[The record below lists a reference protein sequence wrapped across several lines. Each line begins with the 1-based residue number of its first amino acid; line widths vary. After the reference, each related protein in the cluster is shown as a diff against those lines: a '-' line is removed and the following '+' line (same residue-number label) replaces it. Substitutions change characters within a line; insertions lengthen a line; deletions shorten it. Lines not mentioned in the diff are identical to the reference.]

1 MNNTKKNGFT
11 LIELLVVVAIIGIL
25 AAVGI
30 VAFNGFLGNA
40 RSNATQ
46 SNHAAIIKF
55 ISSNLVR
62 CNMGTLNLAYQ
73 TDAEGGTE
81 DSACVDNGEAHV
93 AGIISHLNYQSFR
106 NPQTQL
112 CAIHPFDCASMGDAA
127 TLQPDDASIA
137 GYTNIVGNGDIIT
150 ITTVVDANTT
160 LTNTV
165 VKE

>member
-1 MNNTKKNGFT
+1 MNVTKKNGFT

-73 TDAEGGTE
+73 NDADGGTE
-81 DSACVDNGEAHV
+81 DTACTEDGEAHV
-93 AGIISHLNYQSFR
+93 PGIIEHLNYQSFR

-112 CAIHPFDCASMGDAA
+112 CAVHPFDCASMGDDFENPA
-127 TLQPDDASIA
+127 DASIA
-137 GYTNIVGNGDIIT
+137 GYTNVEGDGNIIT
-150 ITTVVDANTT
+150 VTTVVDEDTT
-160 LTNTV
+160 LTNSIT
-165 VKE
+165 KE

>member
-1 MNNTKKNGFT
+1 MNVTKKNGFT

-46 SNHAAIIKF
+46 SNHTAIVKF

-62 CNMGTLNLAYQ
+62 CNMGTLNLGYQ
-73 TDAEGGTE
+73 SDAAGTVAEVACTE
-81 DSACVDNGEAHV
+81 DGEGHVD
-93 AGIISHLNYQSFR
+93 GIIEHLNYQSFR

-112 CAIHPFDCASMGDAA
+112 CAVHPYDCASMGDAA
-127 TLQPDDASIA
+127 TEQPADASIA
-137 GYTNIVGNGDIIT
+137 GYTNIEGDANLIT
-150 ITTVVDANTT
+150 ITTVVDGDTT
-160 LTNTV
+160 LIDTV
-165 VKE
+165 TKE

>member
-46 SNHAAIIKF
+46 SNHTAIVKF

-73 TDAEGGTE
+73 NDAAGGTE
-81 DSACVDNGEAHV
+81 NIACVDNGEEHV
-93 AGIISHLNYQSFR
+93 PGIIEHLNYQSFR

-112 CAIHPFDCASMGDAA
+112 CAVHPFDCASMGDAA
-127 TLQPDDASIA
+127 TAQPADASIA
-137 GYTNIVGNGDIIT
+137 GYTNIEGNGDIIT
-150 ITTVVDANTT
+150 ITTVVDNETT
-160 LTNTV
+160 LTDTV
-165 VKE
+165 TKE

>member
-1 MNNTKKNGFT
+1 MINNKKNGFT

-46 SNHAAIIKF
+46 SNHTAIVKF

-62 CNMGTLNLAYQ
+62 CNMGVLNLAYQ
-73 TDAEGGTE
+73 SAADGTTTNTT
-81 DSACVDNGEAHV
+81 CVTNGAGHV
-93 AGIISHLNYQSFR
+93 PGIIQHLNYQNFR

-112 CAIHPFDCASMGDAA
+112 CAVHPFACSSMGAGFEDVA
-127 TLQPDDASIA
+127 DDTIA
-137 GYTNIVGNGDIIT
+137 GYTTIRGANDVIT
-150 ITTVVDANTT
+150 ITTVVDATTT
-160 LTNTV
+160 LTDSIE
-165 VKE
+165 KE

>member
-1 MNNTKKNGFT
+1 MINTKKNGFT

-46 SNHAAIIKF
+46 SNHTAIVKF

-73 TDAEGGTE
+73 SDAAGGTTDVACAE
-81 DSACVDNGEAHV
+81 DGEGHLD
-93 AGIISHLNYQSFR
+93 GIIEHLNFQSFR
-106 NPQTQL
+106 NPQTQE
-112 CAIHPFDCASMGDAA
+112 CAVQPYECSNLGDDVDNAQDA
-127 TLQPDDASIA
+127 TA
-137 GYTNIVGNGDIIT
+137 NGF
-150 ITTVVDANTT
+150 TT
-160 LTNTV
+160 LTATGNTITV
-165 VKE
+165 TTLVDDDTTLTDTVIKE

>member
-40 RSNATQ
+40 RNNATQ

-55 ISSNLVR
+55 VSSNLVR

-73 TDAEGGTE
+73 TDAAGGTT
-81 DSACVDNGEAHV
+81 DTPCVDDGEEHV
-93 AGIISHLNYQSFR
+93 PGIIEHLNYQSFR

-112 CAIHPFDCASMGDAA
+112 CAVHPFDCSGMGDAA
-127 TLQPDDASIA
+127 TEQPDDASIA
-137 GYTNIVGNGDIIT
+137 GYTNITGNANIIT
-150 ITTVVDANTT
+150 ITTVVDAETT